1 MWCDV
6 SDLSDLE
13 LLFAAAD
20 LADRESMRT
29 WRSEDLVVEI
39 KPDGSPVSAT
49 DKLVERLL
57 RELLAEHRPD
67 DRVLGEEEGDT
78 GSGDRCWVLDPID
91 GTSSFVAGRR
101 AWGSLIALE
110 TDGGPIAGMVTMPA
124 LGRRWWGTIAGGA
137 FFAPSVDEPARPI
150 RVSDERRTDA
160 MRWSSGPTIEELDV
174 GEAARLDR
182 FAGRG
187 RYVPMSEWTTYPALM
202 VADGSLDVAVHF
214 GQHWDHVALAA
225 VVVAAGGDVAYEPQ
239 SADGR
244 RFAATFTNGR
254 LELPQPG

>member
-1 MWCDV
+1 M
-6 SDLSDLE
+6 SDRSDLE

-49 DKLVERLL
+49 DKLIERLL

-110 TDGGPIAGMVTMPA
+110 VEGGPVAGMVTMPA
-124 LGRRWWGTIAGGA
+124 LGRRWWGTIDDGA
-137 FFAPSVDEPARPI
+137 FFAPSVDEPVRPI
-150 RVSDERRTDA
+150 RVSEERRTDA
-160 MRWSSGPTIEELDV
+160 MRWSSGPTIEELHV
-174 GEAARLDR
+174 GERARLDR
-182 FAGRG
+182 LAGRG

-214 GQHWDHVALAA
+214 GQHWDHAALAA
-225 VVVAAGGDVAYEPQ
+225 VVVAAGGDAAYDPPP
-239 SADGR
+239 ADGR
-244 RFAATFTNGR
+244 RSAATFTNGR
-254 LELPQPG
+254 LVLPQPG

>member
-1 MWCDV
+1 M
-6 SDLSDLE
+6 SDLSDLD
-13 LLFAAAD
+13 LLFVAAD

-29 WRSEDLVVEI
+29 WRSKDLAVEI

-49 DKLVERLL
+49 DKKIERLL

-110 TDGGPIAGMVTMPA
+110 IGGGPVAGMVTMPA

-137 FFAPSVDEPARPI
+137 FFAPTVDEPAQPI
-150 RVSDERRTDA
+150 RVSGQQRADA

-174 GEAARLDR
+174 GERARLDR
-182 FAGRG
+182 FSGRG
-187 RYVPMSEWTTYPALM
+187 RYVPIAEWTTYPALM
-202 VADGSLDVAVHF
+202 VADGSLDAAMHF
-214 GQHWDHVALAA
+214 GQHWDHAALAA
-225 VVVAAGGDVAYEPQ
+225 VVVAAGGDVVYDPPP
-239 SADGR
+239 ADER
-244 RFAATFTNGR
+244 RFAATFTNGQ
-254 LELPQPG
+254 LELPAD